1 MHEALE
7 TQKSHFDSFA
17 DNQQTSELNR
27 IVHRASSNKV
37 SGVLKEA
44 SESQEVRQTSP
55 SFKDGPN
62 SFDECGQGQ
71 SHPLTGSSLSSSSS
85 KPRARGMVLELCA
98 GSAMLS
104 RCFHEQGFTVM
115 PIDHKQNRFHPL
127 AKICNLSLTE
137 QSSWDYL
144 SWLLDNEVIEFCHAT
159 PPCGTCSRARE
170 LPGGPPPLRN
180 EAFPWG
186 FEDLSSDQRAR
197 VDAANKIYVGLAR
210 FIEAL
215 ISRNILY
222 SVENPRNS
230 LLWELPVWEK
240 ILQSSF
246 YVTFDACMY
255 GGQRKTSKSLLTNV
269 TTLKAMQQRCNGGHT
284 HLPFGRTK
292 VAPGKYAYAT
302 AEEAAYPR
310 PLCLQIVAQVMAAL
324 QLTPILQDEFSTPAR
339 AFAGSLRLPRG
350 RKVPPLVSEFA
361 AIHTLVLDE
370 LPTVDSKRC
379 ITQQLQFLP
388 PGAKFLSHVLVERGV
403 ECDETTM
410 VAPPKYQ
417 CTFGVFHTQEM
428 FVHKALQLSHPFDSL
443 CPVKDIFLR
452 MLFRMVTMGPVWVVQ
467 QRSTTLK
474 KWLGWA
480 KELGAEERALHLSLE
495 PGVEQVLAKKR
506 ILLLERL
513 ALSIGWEDKTIFN
526 MMRKGFDLVGT
537 ASASGIFE
545 VEHKPAEISVKE
557 LEMSRKFMKPAL
569 LSKVLQTTV
578 DADHLEL
585 WEKTCAEAE
594 SPLLDGPYEPTAV
607 DSMFPSGWTPVRRFG
622 VRQSSGESTKL
633 RAIDDYSECKV
644 NQAFGYA
651 DKIDLRALDE
661 LVWVLRAWTT
671 WVLRR
676 GSVEV
681 TLESGEVLV
690 GSVHEAWNESTARPL
705 LTTMDL
711 HAAYKQLA
719 LSPSARS
726 MSVVVLMDPTKRS
739 VGCFVGKALPFGSTA
754 SVVFF
759 NRLARLIWRL
769 GLELYLPWCNY
780 YDDYPVF
787 TPECIE
793 QSTMTTMVTL
803 LNLLGF
809 EFAADK
815 LKSFD
820 CRATML
826 GVEVD
831 CDDWKSGSVI
841 VRNKES
847 RSRELAEFVKDLKV
861 GSRLT
866 TKQFLSVVGRLQFA
880 EAQVMGR
887 IGKLALNR
895 IRGWLDYKEVVV
907 DASLLKEFEMLVE
920 RLRRERP
927 RTIPGI
933 SLDSPILIFT
943 DGASEEST
951 HTVGGVLVFPGS
963 DNPRFFGCVVP
974 PKLVGQWFGDM
985 KHIIGPVEAYA
996 ILVARKLWHQFL
1008 AGNRCVYFCDNYGAM
1023 DAFIKGSSHS
1033 RDFREILLGFEQQEC
1048 HGIHWPWFSRVPSK
1062 SNCADDPSR
1071 IGAVTCISLTGSL
1084 RDSCWCPL
1092 TGARLVDIGATT
1104 VS

>member
-1 MHEALE
+1 
-7 TQKSHFDSFA
+7 
-17 DNQQTSELNR
+17 
-27 IVHRASSNKV
+27 
-37 SGVLKEA
+37 
-44 SESQEVRQTSP
+44 
-55 SFKDGPN
+55 
-62 SFDECGQGQ
+62 
-71 SHPLTGSSLSSSSS
+71 
-85 KPRARGMVLELCA
+85 MVLELCA

-104 RCFHEQGFTVM
+104 RCFHEQGFIVM

-144 SWLLDNEVIEFCHAT
+144 FWLLDNEVIEFCHAA

-210 FIEAL
+210 FILAL

-230 LLWELPVWEK
+230 LLWELPIWEK

-269 TTLKAMQQRCNGGHT
+269 ATLKAMQQRFNGGHT
-284 HLPFGRTK
+284 HLPFGRTR

-324 QLTPILQDEFSTPAR
+324 QLTPILQDEFSIPAR

-403 ECDETTM
+403 DCDETTM

-452 MLFRMVTMGPVWVVQ
+452 MLFR
-467 QRSTTLK
+467 
-474 KWLGWA
+474 
-480 KELGAEERALHLSLE
+480 
-495 PGVEQVLAKKR
+495 
-506 ILLLERL
+506 
-513 ALSIGWEDKTIFN
+513 EDKTIFN
-526 MMRKGFDLVGT
+526 LMRKGFDLVGT

-585 WEKTCAEAE
+585 WEKTCTEAE

-622 VRQSSGESTKL
+622 VRQSSGESAKL

-726 MSVVVLMDPTKRS
+726 MSVVVLMDPTKGS
-739 VGCFVGKALPFGSTA
+739 VGGFVGKALPFGSTA

-895 IRGWLDYKEVVV
+895 GWLDYKEVVV

-1023 DAFIKGSSHS
+1023 DAFIRGSSHS

-1048 HGIHWPWFSRVPSK
+1048 HGIHWPWFSRVPPK

-1071 IGAVTCISLTGSL
+1071 IGAVTCDSLTGSL

-1092 TGARLVDIGATT
+1092 TGARLVDIGAAT